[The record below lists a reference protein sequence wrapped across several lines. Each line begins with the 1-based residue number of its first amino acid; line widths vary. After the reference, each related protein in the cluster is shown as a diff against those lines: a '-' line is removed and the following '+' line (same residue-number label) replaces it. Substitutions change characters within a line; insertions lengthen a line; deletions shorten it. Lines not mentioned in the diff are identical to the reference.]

1 MFSSTSVIR
10 TRLFLLALLLVFAG
24 CANKSVTRYE
34 MLSKPLEEGGFEA
47 AIQKAIEKE
56 KDIYGSNSE
65 FLFHYDLGVLY
76 HYNGDWKQSA
86 EHFAKAETIYDELFA
101 RSVSNEAAALVTN
114 DNVRPYRARPFELLS
129 LYAYQI
135 LNYLLQNNIDGALVE
150 VRRSQI
156 AAEGLYQKNEKK
168 VNDAG
173 YLRYLCG
180 LVYELAGEADNAAIS
195 YFQAVKIYD
204 ENKQTLPPELWSYV
218 YHYLKKN
225 GREDD
230 IQALGKTPPASSA
243 NDALRN
249 EFGQEIVVVGFAGKS
264 AILGE
269 LYMSGTFVNG
279 GGLNLYYKDGE
290 TGKKGSLTIVAPI
303 LPPGTSS
310 AGTSFHVGFALPEKK
325 SRKFKVN
332 QFSVSVKDRHS
343 NLKPEVINNISNDL
357 AQNLEQENLVTMGR
371 TAARVVIR
379 TVAAQ
384 KAKSAVKTGN
394 AFVDLLTNVGTDV
407 AQSQL
412 EQADLRVGLFLPST
426 IHLTRIPV
434 PEGAHVIQVRALN
447 REGGVEQN
455 FEFKKSVPKNGKTF
469 VIVPAFR

>member
-1 MFSSTSVIR
+1 MNR
-10 TRLFLLALLLVFAG
+10 LLFLIPVFLMFLG

-47 AIQKAIEKE
+47 AIQKAVEE
-56 KDIYGSNSE
+56 QDDLYGSNSE
-65 FLFHYDLGVLY
+65 FLFHYDLGILY
-76 HYNGDWKQSA
+76 HYKGDWKQSA
-86 EHFAKAETIYDELFA
+86 EHLAKAEEIYEELFA
-101 RSVSNEAAALVTN
+101 RSVSNEAAALLTN

-129 LYAYQI
+129 LFAYQI
-135 LNYLLQNNIDGALVE
+135 LNYLSQNDIDGALVE

-156 AAEGLYQKNEKK
+156 AAEALYQKNEKK

-173 YLRYLCG
+173 YLRYLSG
-180 LVYELAGEADNAAIS
+180 LVYEMGGEADNAAIS
-195 YFQAVKIYD
+195 YFQAVKAYD
-204 ENKQTLPPELWSYV
+204 ENKQTLPPELWEYV

-230 IQALGKTPPASSA
+230 IKSLGKAPPASSA
-243 NDALRN
+243 STALSD
-249 EFGQEIVVVGFAGKS
+249 EFGQEIVVVAFAGKS

-290 TGKKGSLTIVAPI
+290 TGKQRSLTIVAPF

-310 AGTSFHVGFALPEKK
+310 VGTSFHVGFALPEKK
-325 SRKFKVN
+325 PRKFKVS
-332 QFSVSVKDRHS
+332 QFSVSVKDSYS
-343 NLKPEVINNISNDL
+343 NLKAEAIGNVSNDL

-384 KAKSAVKTGN
+384 KAKRAMRTGN
-394 AFVDLLTNVGTDV
+394 TLVDLITNVGTDV

-412 EQADLRVGLFLPST
+412 EQADLRVGLFLPNT

-434 PEGAHVIQVRALN
+434 PEGSHVVNVRALN
-447 REGGVEQN
+447 QSGGAEQH
-455 FEFKKSVPKNGKTF
+455 FEFKKDVPKNGKTF